1 MKTLF
6 IDTSTQVLILAF
18 IENDKI
24 IYREELIGKNNHSDH
39 LINKITEGLN
49 KTNYQV
55 KDFNRIIVGIG
66 PGLYTGLRVSLTV
79 AKTFSWTANI
89 PLYTISSLLVIASS
103 YFNKPGKYIIK
114 THAKK
119 GYVYATVI
127 NVLKTVD
134 ILEADAFISS
144 NELEVLINKYQEA
157 VIIDEDNYM
166 FNPLN
171 ISNDLLTNVDD
182 VNLVEPNYLRGEL

>member
-89 PLYTISSLLVIASS
+89 PLYTISSLLVIASG
-103 YFNKPGKYIIK
+103 YFNIPGKYIIK

>member
-24 IYREELIGKNNHSDH
+24 IYREELQGKNNHSDH
-39 LINKITEGLN
+39 LINKITEGLA

-55 KDFNRIIVGIG
+55 KDFDRIIVGIG

-89 PLYTISSLLVIASS
+89 PLYTISSLLVLASG

-119 GYVYATVI
+119 GYVYTTVI
-127 NVLKTVD
+127 NVLDIVD
-134 ILEADAFISS
+134 ILETDAFISFDD
-144 NELEVLINKYQEA
+144 LEVLINKYPDAKLIE
-157 VIIDEDNYM
+157 EENYI
-166 FNPLN
+166 FNPLIIEN
-171 ISNDLLTNVDD
+171 SLITKIED